1 VRRRRRRTSSGGRN
15 NPRRR
20 RIVPQ
25 SDDTS
30 RADAALERIAAA
42 KEDAAKS
49 QKFAVLLSNR
59 QQLTCPQRAAVAA
72 IADTFIDS
80 FLPAQPRPADTE
92 EDDDIT
98 ERGRR
103 WEPMPTSDSDAEGS
117 HAEAGL

>member
-1 VRRRRRRTSSGGRN
+1 MA
-15 NPRRR
+15 
-20 RIVPQ
+20 Q

-49 QKFAVLLSNR
+49 AKFAVLLSNR

-80 FLPAQPRPADTE
+80 FLPAQPRSAFRVPPGVQY
-92 EDDDIT
+92 
-98 ERGRR
+98 RYLLVV
-103 WEPMPTSDSDAEGS
+103 PY
-117 HAEAGL
+117 